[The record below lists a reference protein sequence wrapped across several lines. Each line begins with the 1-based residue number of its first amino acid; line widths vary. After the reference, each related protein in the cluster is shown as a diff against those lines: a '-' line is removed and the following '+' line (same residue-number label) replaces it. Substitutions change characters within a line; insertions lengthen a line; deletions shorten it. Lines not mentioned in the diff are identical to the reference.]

1 MKGPENLFEEIVA
14 ENFPNLWNK
23 TDIQTLEAKRVPK
36 NMNSK
41 NPTPRHSMIKMLKVK
56 HKEKILNAARKT
68 EQKHLLHIK
77 ETHKTISRFL
87 SRNFIGQKWHGI
99 FKVLKGKNFQPRI
112 LCIARLSFI
121 NEG

>member
-1 MKGPENLFEEIVA
+1 MKGPENLFEETVA

-36 NMNSK
+36 KMNSK
-41 NPTPRHSMIKMLKVK
+41 NSTPRHSIIKMLKVK
-56 HKEKILNAARKT
+56 HKERILKAARKT

-87 SRNFIGQKWHGI
+87 SRNFIGQKGVVWHI
-99 FKVLKGKNFQPRI
+99 QSTKRKKLPTRDSLHSKVIIHK
-112 LCIARLSFI
+112 
-121 NEG
+121 